1 MAGKFHIIESETKTI
16 LVDMEEEAADIA
28 ERLRRGEHSRELF
41 RAAGQYCVNVYEN
54 DFNNLDGAGMLEA
67 LCTDIDTDF
76 YVLRSKEL
84 YTEDRGLTV
93 KAERGDALFG

>member
-1 MAGKFHIIESETKTI
+1 
-16 LVDMEEEAADIA
+16 
-28 ERLRRGEHSRELF
+28 
-41 RAAGQYCVNVYEN
+41 
-54 DFNNLDGAGMLEA
+54 MLEA

-76 YVLRSKEL
+76 YMLRSKEL

>member
-1 MAGKFHIIESETKTI
+1 MTGVQTCALPI
-16 LVDMEEEAADIA
+16 
-28 ERLRRGEHSRELF
+28 
-41 RAAGQYCVNVYEN
+41 Y
-54 DFNNLDGAGMLEA
+54 FNNLDGAGMLEA